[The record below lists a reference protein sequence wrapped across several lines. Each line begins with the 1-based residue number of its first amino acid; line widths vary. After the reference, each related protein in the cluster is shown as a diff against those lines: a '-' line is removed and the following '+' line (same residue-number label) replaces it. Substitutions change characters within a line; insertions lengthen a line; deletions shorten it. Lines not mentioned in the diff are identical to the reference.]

1 MPFLG
6 SSNDVDTIE
15 SVQAVDSSV
24 LSGHRVLLVDDDPS
38 VRRMLRDRLQVE
50 GCQVSTAE
58 DGMEAITVFEE
69 QGADLLILDIKMPGM
84 DGFEVCETIKRSSN
98 VPVIFLTG
106 ANDPMIKNYLPQ
118 IVEAASGDYCM
129 RKPFEMQVLLS
140 LVREA
145 LPS

>member
-1 MPFLG
+1 
-6 SSNDVDTIE
+6 
-15 SVQAVDSSV
+15 
-24 LSGHRVLLVDDDPS
+24 
-38 VRRMLRDRLQVE
+38 
-50 GCQVSTAE
+50 
-58 DGMEAITVFEE
+58 MEAITVFEE

-106 ANDPMIKNYLPQ
+106 ANDPMIKNYFPQ
-118 IVEAASGDYCM
+118 IVEAGGGDYCM

-145 LPS
+145 LSS